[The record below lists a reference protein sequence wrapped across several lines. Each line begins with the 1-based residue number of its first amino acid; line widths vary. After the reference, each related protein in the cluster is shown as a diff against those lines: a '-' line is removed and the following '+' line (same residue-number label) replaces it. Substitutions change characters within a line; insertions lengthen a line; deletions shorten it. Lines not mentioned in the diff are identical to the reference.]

1 MRFWSPVDGVSSGG
15 RRLLSNVLL
24 PMSLLPALVG
34 SRPDLYRIPLQ
45 GTGAYSRLDGEALL
59 TPARSPFGIAI
70 TTDGHFVFNIAV
82 TAPVLPPPSSFGSQF
97 TTYVAWVTTASLDR
111 VERLGA
117 ITAGVP
123 TKGRVAMPKF
133 LVVIS
138 AESNATGAKWAGPIV
153 MKGTSPSNYLTN
165 FSSHTMFNGGV
176 PQ

>member
-1 MRFWSPVDGVSSGG
+1 MRFWSPVNGVASVG
-15 RRLLSNVLL
+15 RRLLSVVL
-24 PMSLLPALVG
+24 PVSLLSAAVG

-45 GTGAYSRLDGEALL
+45 GTGAYNGLDGEAVL

-70 TTDGHFVFNIAV
+70 TTDGHFVFNLAV
-82 TAPVLPPPSSFGSQF
+82 TVPVLPPPSAFGSRF

-117 ITAGVP
+117 LKAGAP
-123 TKGRVAMPKF
+123 TKGRVAMSKF
-133 LVVIS
+133 LVVVS
-138 AESNATGAKWAGPIV
+138 AESNATGTKWAGPIV